1 MTMAD
6 LTRVGHA
13 GLKGWRAK
21 VGDVV
26 AGPVASRSPLSEDQ
40 VRAAIGALF
49 FALATVYVART
60 AATLV
65 REARG

>member
-1 MTMAD
+1 MAD
-6 LTRVGHA
+6 LTRVGQA

-26 AGPVASRSPLSEDQ
+26 AQPVAQRSPLDEDQ
-40 VRAAIGALF
+40 VRAAVGAF
-49 FALATVYVART
+49 FLVLATVYVVRS

-65 REARG
+65 RQLREG